1 MMEVKSDEQRLLS
14 AMKLVKL
21 LRENP
26 KLKEVVRFLFMSEG
40 VASFREL
47 YERFPWL
54 TPDSQGGK
62 ELVFLYEL
70 GLIAVRKP
78 ASVNVLSTSPNY
90 PIYAEILLTWLGAH
104 ALREA

>member
-1 MMEVKSDEQRLLS
+1 MVEVQSDEQRLLS
-14 AMKLVKL
+14 AVKL

-26 KLKEVVRFLFMSEG
+26 RLKEVVSFLFRSGG

-54 TPDSQGGK
+54 SPDSQGGK
-62 ELVFLYEL
+62 ELAPLHEL
-70 GLIAVRKP
+70 GLIVIRKP
-78 ASVNVLSTSPNY
+78 ASVNVLSTSPDY
-90 PIYAEILLTWLGAH
+90 PIYAEILLTWLGVH